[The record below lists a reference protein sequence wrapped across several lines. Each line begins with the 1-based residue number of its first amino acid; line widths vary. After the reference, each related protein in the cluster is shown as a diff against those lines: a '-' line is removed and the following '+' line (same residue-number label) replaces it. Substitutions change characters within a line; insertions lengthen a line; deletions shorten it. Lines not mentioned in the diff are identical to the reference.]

1 MKTPSANETWYSLY
15 AFIRT
20 ILETGQ
26 EKAEISSPFLKSLI
40 ATDDQYVEGASR
52 LGLILQELPDYLKK
66 FDYLPGQIEGKPLL
80 ELLETYNKESFLKN
94 IRQTN
99 VEDIKNANDIKDGIS
114 NLYAQAATEGEPIL
128 KQEGEGK
135 TKEKPSASKG
145 DKITIKRPDGTVIT
159 LGGGDS
165 SPSDAKK
172 GDGNGD
178 DPRDIGKPKLY
189 GEEIDPIIG
198 KCGISIHKIECIED
212 EYTEDDVIYSVRTQ
226 QEFKDF
232 DIIVVNFVSDLH
244 EDIDEGE
251 ILSAFDTV
259 RKLTDTTETR
269 LKLYDEDRCC
279 LRYYGRANVD
289 GKISKYV
296 ENTQGFNLDKFKR
309 CVVDVTLMD
318 GSTTF
323 FEYLSKILEFLT
335 LIGAVGFDIFQISS
349 VNQLVNKVTGF
360 TNKNSIT
367 QLKEWF
373 EELLD
378 ESKTN
383 LGSVKLIV
391 SHDEFKAK
399 IESGNL
405 TVAQGKGFSW
415 IEGVSGSLTGHPDAD
430 YKVTLRYESFK

>member
-1 MKTPSANETWYSLY
+1 M
-15 AFIRT
+15 
-20 ILETGQ
+20 
-26 EKAEISSPFLKSLI
+26 
-40 ATDDQYVEGASR
+40 
-52 LGLILQELPDYLKK
+52 
-66 FDYLPGQIEGKPLL
+66 
-80 ELLETYNKESFLKN
+80 
-94 IRQTN
+94 
-99 VEDIKNANDIKDGIS
+99 
-114 NLYAQAATEGEPIL
+114 
-128 KQEGEGK
+128 
-135 TKEKPSASKG
+135 
-145 DKITIKRPDGTVIT
+145 
-159 LGGGDS
+159 
-165 SPSDAKK
+165 
-172 GDGNGD
+172 
-178 DPRDIGKPKLY
+178 
-189 GEEIDPIIG
+189 
-198 KCGISIHKIECIED
+198 
-212 EYTEDDVIYSVRTQ
+212 
-226 QEFKDF
+226 
-232 DIIVVNFVSDLH
+232 
-244 EDIDEGE
+244 
-251 ILSAFDTV
+251 
-259 RKLTDTTETR
+259 
-269 LKLYDEDRCC
+269 
-279 LRYYGRANVD
+279 D